1 MKRTGKNLLKSMLA
15 FVTTIALVLGA
26 LPIDGLVPVSQ
37 AEEPEAG
44 QTLTAVSYLDK
55 DGQEQ
60 TCESPGVLSVSGGAV
75 VLSVSGDETVLS
87 DSESAAELTPGW
99 YYVSE
104 NIDFENSVILKGKN
118 GESADYHI
126 ILADDVTMNIGTKA
140 AKITGGVGLGCS
152 DTEKTGINLSIYAQ
166 STGDDA
172 GQLNIYNG
180 SNTTSINVDHLTI
193 NGGEVTANAD
203 AVSAA
208 NAINAND
215 FTINGGE
222 VTATAA
228 AVDNATAINANKFTI
243 NGGEVTANGNF
254 ATNASGFAR
263 ANAITVNDFKI
274 NDGKVTASAAAN
286 GNGPSG
292 FALYSTGV
300 ITIKGGTINANTS
313 GWDGYVIFCDNNAG
327 GITVNGGK
335 VTAVAKGMDASGIK
349 ASGSITI
356 NDGKVTAEALG
367 GNASSGIKASGPI
380 TINDGEVKAEALG
393 GGTYDYGIT
402 SDGKIRINGGQVTA
416 KGSKAGVHSQYNIN
430 GESPLYLSWKNATD
444 FVETNSFLF
453 ESNGSLSSEDMNVAI
468 EPGKTFTD
476 GSNKYYI
483 AANASEVKDLTNVKL
498 SASTDAVYAVTF
510 DCGGYET
517 VPATQIV
524 KEGNK
529 VTTPPDPAVGST
541 YNGKSFAGW
550 YQDTACQIRY
560 DFNSKVTSD
569 LYLHAKWAN
578 KSNSINDASVKQIYR
593 HTGINIDPVVQN
605 NVGETLTKGKDY
617 EVTIKKSGETGETVS
632 NMNDAGFY
640 ELTVTGK
647 GTYSR
652 SKTVRVCVLTFS
664 EYNPQTGV
672 LNNNATLPE
681 GKDAAVVTADTVAM
695 YSGWYVVTDNVE
707 VTSRIKVNGD
717 VHLVLCDGKTLN
729 AAGEKSS
736 STYIGG
742 KGISVTEGNSLTIYS
757 QAGNTGKLIAKS
769 NEKNYYAGIGG
780 DCPADRTYNS
790 ATQSYTY
797 AFPYLTGTENGN
809 AGDITIHGGEIIARG
824 SMYSAA
830 IGKAGKSGTDGKG
843 GRITI
848 YGGKITAERFN
859 GNQYDTGI
867 GGRDADIHISHCR
880 INDDFILS
888 DGYQGSVAFDKPYV
902 IEGATAVFVDS
913 DNINEAAGKKIL
925 PVESTESHTVT
936 FNSNGGTE
944 IEAQSILLGKK
955 AVKPVTPIR
964 QGYQFGGWYKNSD
977 FSDDAY
983 NFTSVVTGDMTL
995 HAKWTPVSSPISYID
1010 AEGQTINSF
1019 ADYSPMEADYTV
1031 LPSGSYYVGKDIILL
1046 ERIKVEGV
1054 VNLILGDGYTLIAP
1068 MGISVMGEN
1077 TTLNILCQSGG
1088 TGKLSAIAAS
1098 KEFYEPSETK
1108 NKLLTGLGTFGY
1120 TATDDILSAIV
1131 ESEGY
1136 LRKYEVSGNEKEI
1149 FDKIYIKGSGLL
1161 SGLNN
1166 NAAIGGDATDVES
1179 PNGATGTIN
1188 IYGGTIN
1195 AWGGT
1200 DAAAIGGGK
1209 NNINYG
1215 KIHIYGGDVAVLSV
1229 RLAAGIGSGFIVN
1242 GYGNDGAVGIYGGK
1256 VRVIPDSEST
1266 GIGGGKYAYGGDI
1279 RILGGQ
1285 VEVKTVNKIINS
1297 NKSEAYAIPYW
1308 GIGDGYDYEGEKSL
1322 IMLGCGSGD
1331 SVYAEGCPYGDKP
1344 GDGYNGIVRIVPKQV
1359 LQVSG
1364 TPSQKYSGEIS
1375 NPKVISAK
1383 ELVHSHTHV
1392 FTYTVSGGTLSA
1404 TCSDTNCEQY
1414 GNPATLTLSAPEES
1428 DLVYD
1433 GTEKPVIVTGDRSI
1447 SGYAPVYYQKK
1458 DGNTWGEKV
1467 TAAPKEAGTYLVSLT
1482 VEDEEISNPP
1492 TASVEYT
1499 IRKRG
1504 VTITG
1509 LTASDKIYDD
1519 TTAVTID
1526 RTNMRLDNKV
1536 DGDDVRIV
1544 SGEAAFERPDAATVS
1559 AVVFMGYSLAGGAA
1573 GNYQLVSQ
1581 PTTLTATIMK
1591 RPVTIKAEDQIAR
1604 CGGAIKEMAAT
1615 FDQEEAR
1622 GILTDKGHELTALTL
1637 TPDPDPR
1644 TLTEPATG
1652 GTITPT
1658 GAVIKRG
1665 DEDVTA
1671 NYDITYEN
1679 GSLEVVLN
1687 KAEVTKNPTAAT
1699 GLKYAGYKNNQWLL
1713 LCPGE
1718 ATTKMEYCVRFVRKG
1733 NGEWLKNEDGTLVK
1747 DNAAPTEGYG
1757 EDYSAWEAGT
1767 YYVYYRAAADDSH
1780 LPSEPG
1786 CITVEIGTVPLIVT
1800 VSDATMIYCDEFPT
1814 MDVAVSGFVAPGEKD
1829 HIGSLEYK
1837 CSGTNYPEKWYN
1849 TWEAAFGEHG
1859 HLEAVTNVTYGVK
1872 ARYTGGDV
1880 TACYDIRSVPG
1891 FLTVKLRTVSLE
1903 WGSTSFTYNGE
1914 SHVPTVTASNLPTN
1928 AQGIVFDQVN
1938 VDVSGAQV
1946 NAGQYTATVTS
1957 LSGKDRYEYKL
1968 PTGNLTKVFSIEKA
1982 DYTAPIPPVELY
1994 VPVSA
1999 TSFTASV
2006 AGKMPR
2012 DAGTLTYRTG
2022 TVTYTGTAGSDIGI
2036 SGGDFV
2042 AAVDKNGLVTVTQIR
2057 SVTPPAGAKITVPV
2071 HVTSTNYNDKTITVE
2086 ATFVGKSQAGITVAG
2101 DGVSI
2106 GANRTLSVEYDDNK
2120 EINLSATVD
2129 PSGTGGTWVWESSN
2143 PEVATVTGNGAGCKV
2158 NIIGGGTTGITAKY
2172 DDDTKTGQVTLFL
2185 TVNPKS
2191 IPIPMAREGLVYFDG
2206 DGKKN
2211 VQTGVASEDEHV
2223 IITGGSDYRVGDHVA
2238 TAVLSDPVTYRWSD
2252 GTTDVKYIPWR
2263 IEKMA
2268 ESGVPTGL
2276 VGVAPT
2282 TWENKDGKIKA
2293 NDWWGGLEYS
2303 TDENFRNA
2311 ITFISD
2317 SVEGLTPGT
2326 YYVRWRETIECKAGP
2341 ALKVVIDACPVPAV
2355 RARQGLV
2362 YNGSAQALVETDASS
2377 RGKIYYAVTEKGY
2390 PEPAAGQYTT
2400 SIPTATASG
2409 SHFVWYKIVGNG
2421 NPNAVAAENMQ
2432 VTIAKKE
2439 ITVGGIKAGNK
2450 VYDGTKNAALDTS
2463 GVTLTGKAGG
2473 DKLGVTATG
2482 TFLSESVGTEIQVD
2496 ISDLTLTG
2504 KDAANYFLAYGGQ
2517 QKTTTANITARPISG
2532 AVTISGG
2539 TAAGIQAGDTLTAT
2553 LAPANTSVFYQ
2564 WLIDEVE
2571 QDGATSASFTI
2582 PAGTAVGAKISVRVS
2597 GTGNYAGSLT
2607 SSEIEI
2613 GKKTMGDATVTVEG
2627 DGSVGAVLRATVD
2640 VGSSRMTGED
2650 YSLVWCRDG
2659 VAIEDATG
2667 DTYTVDGADRGH
2679 TISVKVMAGGEFS
2692 GEIVSAGKAIPA
2704 GTPVVRA
2711 GASAGNAQATV
2722 SWTVDTAG
2730 QEISRYQVIC
2740 VETGLQKLVEPGV
2753 SSCTFTGLTNGTAY
2767 SFIVTAVYGD
2777 SSVESDP
2784 TAAVRPTAP
2793 SSAGGGPSGT
2803 GGSGGGSGSG
2813 GGGSSGESGSGTDE
2827 PSGSPAPNEDPS
2839 ASAAP
2844 GAGPEPGPGPEPT
2857 AGSGTTTAPTIVE
2870 QRTETTNNPDGTT
2883 TTTTTT
2889 TDSEGTK
2896 TVVAE
2901 TVKTDGSV
2909 EKVTDVVKADGS
2921 TEKTTEI
2928 SHPNGSSEKTV
2939 DIVKADGSTIH
2950 EEVKTTAKGK
2960 VTATVVEVSPAGD
2973 RTVTESVTK
2982 PNGNYEKT
2990 TSETVVKKDEDGNII
3005 GETTTIRT
3013 EEKTGKTTQ
3022 TATYQVVDSSKHV
3035 IKLTE
3040 ATTTAKNGVV
3050 TIPKTV
3056 KADGTTYKITTLAK
3070 GMLKGGETKPKKV
3083 ALQAG
3088 SIKTVQKGAFDNL
3101 AKKGTIL
3108 IAGTKKQFKELKKLI
3123 EKSGLPKGVKVKRA

>member
-1 MKRTGKNLLKSMLA
+1 MERDQMKRREHGIVKRKSLLKSILA
-15 FVTTIALVLGA
+15 FVMAIALVVGA
-26 LPIDGLVPVSQ
+26 VPIDGLVPVSQ

-44 QTLTAVSYLDK
+44 QMPTAVSYLDK

-75 VLSVSGDETVLS
+75 VLSVSGNETVLS
-87 DSESAAELTPGW
+87 DPEKPAELTPGW

-104 NIDFENSVILKGKN
+104 DIDFENSVILN
-118 GESADYHI
+118 GAGDYHI
-126 ILADDVTMNIGTKA
+126 ILADDKSMNIGTEA
-140 AKITGGVGLGCS
+140 SPITEGVGLGCS
-152 DTEKTGINLSIYAQ
+152 DTEKTGINLNIYAQ

-180 SNTTSINVDHLTI
+180 SNTTSINVDDLTI
-193 NGGEVTANAD
+193 NGGKVTATAAATDNANPD
-203 AVSAA
+203 DVNVTA

-215 FTINGGE
+215 FTINGGKIIASADAAYYADANAINATNFTIYGGDLTASGTAE
-222 VTATAA
+222 KTATGRG
-228 AVDNATAINANKFTI
+228 TAINATDFTI
-243 NGGEVTANGNF
+243 
-254 ATNASGFAR
+254 
-263 ANAITVNDFKI
+263 K
-274 NDGKVTASAAAN
+274 DGKVTASAAAN
-286 GNGPSG
+286 GNGYSG
-292 FALYSTGV
+292 YALYSTG
-300 ITIKGGTINANTS
+300 S
-313 GWDGYVIFCDNNAG
+313 
-327 GITVNGGK
+327 ITVNGGTIDAEAGGDYGNAIWCYSGCIT
-335 VTAVAKGMDASGIK
+335 VDGGSITAHAKGDNASGIK
-349 ASGSITI
+349 A
-356 NDGKVTAEALG
+356 D
-367 GNASSGIKASGPI
+367 NAI
-380 TINDGEVKAEALG
+380 TINDGEVVAEAVKRND
-393 GGTYDYGIT
+393 TDTTYGIWANK
-402 SDGKIRINGGQVTA
+402 KITINGGQVTA
-416 KGSKAGVHSQYNIN
+416 KGSKAGIHSTYSDK
-430 GESPLYLSWKNATD
+430 SPLFLSWKNATD
-444 FVETNSFLF
+444 FVETNNFLF
-453 ESNGSLSSEDMNVAI
+453 ESYGSLSSEDMNVAI
-468 EPGKTFTD
+468 EPGKTFKGTFTD
-476 GSNKYYI
+476 GSEKYYI

-498 SASTDAVYAVTF
+498 SASTDAVYAVRF

-524 KEGNK
+524 KAGNK
-529 VTTPPDPAVGST
+529 VTTPPDPAAGKT
-541 YNGKSFAGW
+541 HDGKSFAGW

-560 DFNSKVTSD
+560 NFDAKVTSD

-593 HTGINIDPVVQN
+593 YTGNNIDPVVQN
-605 NVGETLTKGKDY
+605 NVGETLTKGTDY
-617 EVTIKKSGETGETVS
+617 EVTIKKSGETVS
-632 NMNDAGFY
+632 NMKEPGFY
-640 ELTVTGK
+640 TLTVTGK
-647 GTYSR
+647 SPNYTGEQEN
-652 SKTVRVCVLTFS
+652 VRVCVLTFS
-664 EYNPQTGV
+664 EYNPDSGE
-672 LNNNATLPE
+672 LDNNATLPE
-681 GKDAAVVTADTVAM
+681 GKDAAVVTADTVTM
-695 YSGWYVVTDNVE
+695 YSGWYVVTEDVE

-717 VHLVLCDGKTLN
+717 VHLVLCDGATLN
-729 AAGEKSS
+729 AAGDQSS
-736 STYIGG
+736 STDIGRM
-742 KGISVTEGNSLTIYS
+742 GISVTEGNSLTIYS

-769 NEKNYYAGIGG
+769 NDMNYYAGIGG

-880 INDDFILS
+880 INEDFILS
-888 DGYQGSVAFDKPYV
+888 GGYQGSVAFDKPYV

-936 FNSNGGTE
+936 FDSNGGTE

-964 QGYQFGGWYKNSD
+964 QGYQFGGWYN
-977 FSDDAY
+977 FSGDAY
-983 NFTSVVTGDMTL
+983 NFASVVTGDLTL
-995 HAKWTPVSSPISYID
+995 HAKWTPVSDISYIGTN
-1010 AEGQTINSF
+1010 GQSVTGF
-1019 ADYSPMEADYTV
+1019 TAYSPMEADYPV
-1031 LPSGSYYVGKDIILL
+1031 LPSGSYYVGKDIKLL

-1054 VNLILGDGYTLIAP
+1054 VNLILGDGHTLIAP

-1098 KEFYEPSETK
+1098 KEFYEPSDKT
-1108 NKLLTGLGTFGY
+1108 NKLLTGLRTLEY
-1120 TATDDILSAIV
+1120 KATEDILSAIV
-1131 ESEGY
+1131 ASEGY

-1149 FDKIYIKGSGLL
+1149 FDKIYLKGSGLL

-1166 NAAIGGDATDVES
+1166 NAAIGGDTTDGIAD
-1179 PNGATGTIN
+1179 PHGATGTIN

-1200 DAAAIGGGK
+1200 DAAAIGGGE
-1209 NNINYG
+1209 NNKNYG
-1215 KIHIYGGDVAVLSV
+1215 KIHIYGGDVAVLSG
-1229 RLAAGIGSGFIVN
+1229 RYAAGIGSGSIKK
-1242 GYGNDGAVGIYGGK
+1242 GYRNDGAVGIYGGK
-1256 VRVIPDSEST
+1256 VRVIPDTEST

-1279 RILGGQ
+1279 HILGGQ
-1285 VEVKTVNKIINS
+1285 VEVKTVIKELDS
-1297 NKSEAYAIPYW
+1297 GKSETYAIPYW
-1308 GIGDGYDYEGEKSL
+1308 GIGDGYDYKEGEKSL
-1322 IMLGCGSGD
+1322 ITLGCGSGD
-1331 SVYAEGCPYGDKP
+1331 SVYAEGRPYGDQP

-1364 TPSQKYSGEIS
+1364 DPSRKFNGEIS
-1375 NPKVISAK
+1375 NPGEISAK

-1392 FTYTVSGGTLSA
+1392 YTYTASGGTLLA
-1404 TCSDTNCEQY
+1404 TCSDTNCEQHV
-1414 GNPATLTLSAPEES
+1414 NPATLTLSAQAES

-1467 TAAPKEAGTYLVSLT
+1467 IAAPKEAGTYRVSLT
-1482 VEDEEISNPP
+1482 VEDEAIRNPP

-1499 IRKRG
+1499 IRKRD

-1509 LTASDKIYDD
+1509 LTARDKIYDD

-1536 DGDDVRIV
+1536 DGDDVGIV
-1544 SGEAAFERPDAATVS
+1544 SGNAAFESPDATTGS
-1559 AVVFMGYSLAGGAA
+1559 AVVFTGYSLAGEAA

-1581 PTTLTATIMK
+1581 PTTVTATIEK

-1615 FDQEEAR
+1615 FEPGTDC

-1733 NGEWLKNEDGTLVK
+1733 NEEWLKNEDGTLVK

-1767 YYVYYRAAADDSH
+1767 YYVYYRAAADDTHS
-1780 LPSEPG
+1780 PSEPV
-1786 CITVEIGTVPLIVT
+1786 CIHVEIGTVPLIVT

-1837 CSGTNYPEKWYN
+1837 CSGANYPEKWYD
-1849 TWEAAFGEHG
+1849 TWKAAFGEHG
-1859 HLEAVTNVTYGVK
+1859 HLNAVPNTNYGVK

-1880 TACYDIRSVPG
+1880 TACYDIKSVPG
-1891 FLTVKLRTVSLE
+1891 FLTVKLRTVGLE
-1903 WGSTSFTYNGE
+1903 WGKLSFTYNGE
-1914 SHVPTVTASNLPTN
+1914 LHVPTVTASNVL
-1928 AQGIVFDQVN
+1928 AEAYDQLA
-1938 VDVSGAQV
+1938 VDVAGAQV

-1957 LSGKDRYEYKL
+1957 LSGNDRNRYKL

-1982 DYTAPIPPVELY
+1982 DYTAEIPPVELD

-2022 TVTYTGTAGSDIGI
+2022 TVTYTGTAASGGSGI

-2042 AAVDKNGLVTVTQIR
+2042 AAVDRNGLVTVTQIR
-2057 SVTPPAGAKITVPV
+2057 PVTLPAGAKITVPV
-2071 HVTSTNYNDKTITVE
+2071 HVTSTNYNDKSITVE
-2086 ATFVGKSQAGITVAG
+2086 ATFVDKSQAGITVAG
-2101 DGVSI
+2101 DDVSI
-2106 GANRTLSVEYDDNK
+2106 GADHTLSVEYDDNK
-2120 EINLSATVD
+2120 ELNLNATVD
-2129 PSGTGGTWVWESSN
+2129 PSVTGGTWDWESSN
-2143 PEVATVTGNGAGCKV
+2143 SEVATVTGNGAGCKV
-2158 NIIGGGTTGITAKY
+2158 NIKGGGTTGITAKY
-2172 DDDTKTGQVTLFL
+2172 YDNTKTGQVTLFL

-2191 IPIPMAREGLVYFDG
+2191 IPIPMAQEGLVYIKG
-2206 DGKKN
+2206 DGTSN

-2223 IITGGSDYRVGDHVA
+2223 IITGGLDYHVGDHVA

-2268 ESGVPTGL
+2268 ESAVPTGL

-2282 TWENKDGKIKA
+2282 TWENKDGKIKYDH
-2293 NDWWGGLEYS
+2293 NGYYLEYS

-2311 ITFISD
+2311 IPFASD
-2317 SVEGLTPGT
+2317 TVEGLTPGT
-2326 YYVRWRETIECKAGP
+2326 YYVRFSEDAIYKAGP
-2341 ALKVVIDACPVPAV
+2341 ATIVVIDAYPVPAV

-2377 RGKIYYAVTEKGY
+2377 RGKIYYAVTEKGF

-2482 TFLSESVGTEIQVD
+2482 TFLSENVGTGIRVD

-2504 KDAANYFLAYGGQ
+2504 KDAANYFLANGGH

-2532 AVTISGG
+2532 EVTISGG
-2539 TAAGIQAGDTLTAT
+2539 TAAGIQAGDKLTAT
-2553 LAPANTSVFYQ
+2553 LTPANPSVSYQ

-2607 SSEIEI
+2607 SSEVEI
-2613 GKKTMGDATVTVEG
+2613 GKKTMGDATVTING
-2627 DGSVGAVLRATVD
+2627 DESIGEVLTATVSP
-2640 VGSSRMTGED
+2640 GNSGMTEND
-2650 YSLVWCRDG
+2650 YFLVWCRDG
-2659 VAIEDATG
+2659 AAIEDTTSA
-2667 DTYTVDGADRGH
+2667 TYTVVRGDRGH
-2679 TISVKVMAGGEFS
+2679 TIAVKLVAKGDFS
-2692 GEIVSAGKAIPA
+2692 GEIISEGKVIPA
-2704 GTPVVRA
+2704 GTPVIRA
-2711 GASAGNAQATV
+2711 SASAGDAQATV
-2722 SWTVDTAG
+2722 NWTVDTAG
-2730 QEISRYQVIC
+2730 QVITQYQVLC
-2740 VETGLQKLVEPGV
+2740 VETGEIKMVASDNL
-2753 SSCTFTGLTNGTAY
+2753 SCVFTGLTNGKAY
-2767 SFIVTAVYGD
+2767 TFTVKAVYGG
-2777 SSVESDP
+2777 SSVDSVA
-2784 TAAVRPTAP
+2784 TIAVTPKAP
-2793 SSAGGGPSGT
+2793 SSGGET
-2803 GGSGGGSGSG
+2803 SG
-2813 GGGSSGESGSGTDE
+2813 GGGSSTVGGDTASGTDPE
-2827 PSGSPAPNEDPS
+2827 KTPTENPS
-2839 ASAAP
+2839 APTDP
-2844 GAGPEPGPGPEPT
+2844 GAG
-2857 AGSGTTTAPTIVE
+2857 
-2870 QRTETTNNPDGTT
+2870 TETSTTSTVTNPDGSTT
-2883 TTTTTT
+2883 TVT
-2889 TDSEGTK
+2889 TDTDGTK
-2896 TVVAE
+2896 TTETISTGENGSKITETVVEKKDGTTEKVTE
-2901 TVKTDGSV
+2901 TVKQ
-2909 EKVTDVVKADGS
+2909 DGS
-2921 TEKTTEI
+2921 TEKKTEI
-2928 SHPNGSSEKTV
+2928 ANADGSSETISEKVNPKGASEKVT
-2939 DIVKADGSTIH
+2939 DIVKADGTTIH
-2950 EEVKTTAKGK
+2950 EDISTTAKGK
-2960 VTATVVEVSPAGD
+2960 ETATVIEVSPTGD

-2990 TSETVVKKDEDGNII
+2990 TSETVVKKDAEGNII

-3013 EEKTGKTTQ
+3013 EEKVGKTTQ
-3022 TATYQVVDSSKHV
+3022 AATF
-3035 IKLTE
+3035 KLTDPE
-3040 ATTTAKNGVV
+3040 KKTITLTSATTTAKNGVV
-3050 TIPKTV
+3050 TIPKSV
-3056 KADGTTYKITTLAK
+3056 KADGTTYKVTKLVK
-3070 GMLKGGETKPKKV
+3070 GMLEGGTIKPKKV
-3083 ALQAG
+3083 DLQAG
-3088 SIKTVQKGAFDNL
+3088 SIKTVQSGAFNNL
-3101 AKKGTIL
+3101 AKNGTIT
-3108 IAGTKKQFKELKKLI
+3108 ITGSKKQFKKLKNMI
-3123 EKSGLPKGVKVKRA
+3123 EKSGLPKGVKIKRA